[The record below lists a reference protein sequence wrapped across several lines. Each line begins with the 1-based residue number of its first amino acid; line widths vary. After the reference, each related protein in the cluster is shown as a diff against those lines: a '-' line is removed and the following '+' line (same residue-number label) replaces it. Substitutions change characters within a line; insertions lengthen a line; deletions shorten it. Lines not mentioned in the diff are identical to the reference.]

1 MLTLFDKRRKS
12 ARGKLAFLRGCLALL
27 AAAVMLPVPAT
38 AAEIRVAVASN
49 FRPAMQVIAKRF
61 ENQTGHEVILI
72 FGSTGKQFAQIQQ
85 GAPFD
90 AFFAA
95 DSQRPAQLEQDG
107 VAVAGTRFTYAVG
120 KLVLWSPVAGY
131 VDAVGDVLKTGDFKR
146 LAIANPQL
154 APYGRAAQQ
163 VLEASGLWESLAN
176 RLVRGENIVQAFQF
190 VTSGSAELG
199 FIAYA
204 QIKQPGK
211 PLKGSYWDIPQ
222 SLYSPIE
229 QQAVLLKDSEPARAF
244 LQFTQSWEAL
254 KIIGAFGYATP

>member
-1 MLTLFDKRRKS
+1 M
-12 ARGKLAFLRGCLALL
+12 
-27 AAAVMLPVPAT
+27 VLPVPAD
-38 AAEIRVAVASN
+38 AAEIRIAVASN
-49 FRPAMQVIAKRF
+49 FRPAMQAIARQF
-61 ENQTGHEVILI
+61 ETQTGHEVILI
-72 FGSTGKQFAQIQQ
+72 FGSTGKQFAQIQH

-95 DSQRPAQLEQDG
+95 DSQRPTQLEQDG
-107 VAVAGTRFTYAVG
+107 LAVAGTRFTYAVG

-131 VDAVGDVLKTGDFKR
+131 VDSVGDVLKTGDFKH
-146 LAIANPQL
+146 LAIASPEL
-154 APYGRAAQQ
+154 APYGQAAQQ
-163 VLEASGLWESLAN
+163 VLQARGLWEPLAS
-176 RLVRGENIVQAFQF
+176 RLVRGENIAQAFQF

-199 FIAYA
+199 FVAYA

-229 QQAVLLKDSEPARAF
+229 QQAVLLRDSEPARAF

-254 KIIGAFGYATP
+254 KIIGAFGYTTP